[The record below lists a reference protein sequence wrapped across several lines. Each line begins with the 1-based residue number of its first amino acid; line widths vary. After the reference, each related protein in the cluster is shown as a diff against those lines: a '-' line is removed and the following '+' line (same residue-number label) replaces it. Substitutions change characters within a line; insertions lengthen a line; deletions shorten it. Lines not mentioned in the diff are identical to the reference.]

1 MQEVDDASQEGEKQQ
16 TQYDHHYDHPAAFN
30 CTQKQT
36 SAVKVSVQILF
47 VCLNNHKWVRFFVF
61 FFTTKT
67 DQMCIFTTQSFRK
80 NLFSNVS
87 YVIVCCFVHL
97 VSLCEGSRWCTRL

>member
-47 VCLNNHKWVRFFVF
+47 VCLNNHKWVRFFF
-61 FFTTKT
+61 FFYN
-67 DQMCIFTTQSFRK
+67 K
-80 NLFSNVS
+80 NRPNVHIYHS
-87 YVIVCCFVHL
+87 KFQKKFVL
-97 VSLCEGSRWCTRL
+97 